1 MIDGSVEEKEEEE
14 GKAEE
19 DWKEEEEEEGKEE
32 SEWEEYES
40 SRSLNSIQEV
50 LELNEQS

>member
-1 MIDGSVEEKEEEE
+1 VIDGSVEEKEKEEEE
-14 GKAEE
+14 GKEEE
-19 DWKEEEEEEGKEE
+19 DWKEEGKEE

-40 SRSLNSIQEV
+40 SRSLKSIQEE

>member
-1 MIDGSVEEKEEEE
+1 MIDGSVEEKEKE
-14 GKAEE
+14 EE

-40 SRSLNSIQEV
+40 SRSLNSIQEE